1 MKKFVSKLLVLL
13 MTVSIV
19 VPQFMTAKAS
29 AATYMNDCQIGSGSI
44 DLYDD
49 KGNESTFK
57 LTKVLTKY
65 VGRGGDVVVPDGI
78 QIIGYG
84 AFMNCT
90 NVTSITLPDSLL
102 YIDGEAFENTG
113 ISNIVIPKNVKV
125 VYGYSFALSKKL
137 SFVVFLCKDFQLWDD
152 VFDNVCNLGCILYG
166 YTGNDA
172 WDYVANE
179 LHPVNVHFKDIKY
192 VPASLLKTNT
202 SSSVPAHGSLTLDT
216 SSYSMPSGKTYQIG
230 AKVTSNST
238 YLKVY
243 STNSGI
249 ASVNSSNYK
258 VTGRGNGTAWIIFDV
273 YDSSTNKRLVMHLQR

>member
-13 MTVSIV
+13 MTISIV

-49 KGNESTFK
+49 KGNESTF
-57 LTKVLTKY
+57 TSSKVLTKY

-84 AFMNCT
+84 AFKNCT

-125 VYGYSFALSKKL
+125 VYGYSSA
-137 SFVVFLCKDFQLWDD
+137 
-152 VFDNVCNLGCILYG
+152 
-166 YTGNDA
+166 
-172 WDYVANE
+172 
-179 LHPVNVHFKDIKY
+179 
-192 VPASLLKTNT
+192 
-202 SSSVPAHGSLTLDT
+202 PAHGSLILDT
-216 SSYSMPSGKTYQIG
+216 SSYSMSSGKTYQIG
-230 AKVTSNST
+230 AKVTSSST

-258 VTGRGNGTAWIIFDV
+258 VTGRGYGTAWIMFDV
-273 YDSSTNKRLVMHLQR
+273 YDSSTNKKIGHASTKIDIKNGTKPHGNSARQIARF